1 MPIPHRAAV
10 RLVWFTHASCSMQL
24 NLTAKASKPLPV
36 STTAKRIRD
45 GHFCRAG
52 RAVSH
57 MAPPIRSLLGLS
69 PCQGNGLK

>member
-45 GHFCRAG
+45 GW
-52 RAVSH
+52 
-57 MAPPIRSLLGLS
+57 SLLYGR
-69 PCQGNGLK
+69 